1 MQLQQ
6 LYTKFTQHYPTYR
19 FGYRVTDLWI
29 SLSVMDR
36 HGARKDKVN
45 LDSTEQELKLAW
57 YKLLKELQGSEN
69 PHSV

>member
-29 SLSVMDR
+29 SLSVMDKYK
-36 HGARKDKVN
+36 AKKDKVA
-45 LDSTEQELKLAW
+45 LDSTEDQLKLKW
-57 YKLLKELQGSEN
+57 FQLLKELDPNASSQS
-69 PHSV
+69 